1 MTRSQLKALMD
12 MLTQYGE
19 EEAKDAEELSIIKNA
34 YDLVEQSLIDFQND
48 LDESIRADE
57 DSDYSE

>member
-1 MTRSQLKALMD
+1 MTRSQLKTLME

-19 EEAKDAEELSIIKNA
+19 EETNDAEELSIIKNA

-57 DSDYSE
+57 DNDY

>member
-19 EEAKDAEELSIIKNA
+19 EETNDAEELSIIKNA

-48 LDESIRADE
+48 LDESIKADE
-57 DSDYSE
+57 DNDY